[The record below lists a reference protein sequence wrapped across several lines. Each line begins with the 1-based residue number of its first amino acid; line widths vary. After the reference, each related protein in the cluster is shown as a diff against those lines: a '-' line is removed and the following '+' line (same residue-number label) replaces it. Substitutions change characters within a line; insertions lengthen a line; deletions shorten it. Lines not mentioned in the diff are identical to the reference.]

1 MKKLLLNVFLLSVV
15 AVNTAAQEEG
25 YQITARTSG
34 IKDSTV
40 YLVACNTDTLA
51 RTEMKNGNF
60 FMSGKLKEPTVAYIR
75 TAAGAGIIPLML
87 ENANFQIVANAQGVK
102 VVGGEAQER
111 YDRYNAISQATIAEQ
126 AKVQKEMQA
135 AMQEGNQMKM
145 AGLQNDFGK
154 FVEKMR
160 KQESGA
166 FDSLVNDFV
175 GMYILSANMHD
186 MTAEMLRAR
195 YDKFNDSYKNSTLG
209 KAVAEYLDQI
219 ERISVGRIVPDFTL
233 PSVEG
238 DSISVHKLKGK
249 VKIVDFWA
257 SWCGPCRKESANL
270 VKLYRN
276 YQTKGLQILG
286 VSIDDKADAWKKA
299 MFEDGMTWKNVSD
312 LKGQGSPLLP
322 MFNIRSIPFTLVL
335 DSENR
340 IVAINLRGAEL
351 EKKVAEMLK

>member
-1 MKKLLLNVFLLSVV
+1 MKKILLNMVLLGM
-15 AVNTAAQEEG
+15 AALNAAAQEDG

-40 YLVACNTDTLA
+40 YLVACNTDTLG

-60 FMSGKLKEPTVAYIR
+60 FFSGKLKEPTVAYVR
-75 TAAGAGIIPLML
+75 TTAGNGVIPLML

-102 VVGGEAQER
+102 IVGGDAQER
-111 YDRYNAISQATIAEQ
+111 YEHYNSYSKLASAEQ
-126 AKVQKEMQA
+126 TRVQKEMQA

-145 AGLQNDFGK
+145 QGLQNDFGK
-154 FVEKMR
+154 FVEKIR
-160 KQESGA
+160 KQETA
-166 FDSLVNDFV
+166 VFDSLVNDFV
-175 GMYILSANMHD
+175 GMYILSANMRD
-186 MTAEMLRAR
+186 MPADMLRTR
-195 YDKFNDSYKNSTLG
+195 YDKFNETYKNSTLG
-209 KAVAEYLDQI
+209 KAVGEYLEQL
-219 ERISVGRIVPDFTL
+219 ERISVGRVVPDFTL
-233 PSVEG
+233 PSVDG

-299 MFEDGMTWKNVSD
+299 IFEDGMTWKNVSD
-312 LKGQGSPLLP
+312 LKGQKSPLLP

-340 IVAINLRGAEL
+340 IAAINLRGTEL